1 MTTKIIRILIL
12 FIALACI
19 GCVQKPDRFEEVK
32 RMIYGNGYKYW
43 VFNVDYDNIAP
54 YRYYLIKL
62 SQTDTI
68 GVKYDYHAWNN
79 ILALDKYD
87 DLPYGFSLINDSTI
101 CTYDGIRK
109 ILYLTPDTLITFN
122 ENRADLDTL
131 IAPPFYLLSRLY
143 QEKVKV
149 PLMRQGDIIPDTAVR
164 GVVRLRESLFS
175 PEYYESKTGK
185 KYLLMTI
192 RHRN

>member
-1 MTTKIIRILIL
+1 
-12 FIALACI
+12 
-19 GCVQKPDRFEEVK
+19 
-32 RMIYGNGYKYW
+32 
-43 VFNVDYDNIAP
+43 
-54 YRYYLIKL
+54 
-62 SQTDTI
+62 
-68 GVKYDYHAWNN
+68 
-79 ILALDKYD
+79 
-87 DLPYGFSLINDSTI
+87 
-101 CTYDGIRK
+101 
-109 ILYLTPDTLITFN
+109 
-122 ENRADLDTL
+122 
-131 IAPPFYLLSRLY
+131 LSRLY